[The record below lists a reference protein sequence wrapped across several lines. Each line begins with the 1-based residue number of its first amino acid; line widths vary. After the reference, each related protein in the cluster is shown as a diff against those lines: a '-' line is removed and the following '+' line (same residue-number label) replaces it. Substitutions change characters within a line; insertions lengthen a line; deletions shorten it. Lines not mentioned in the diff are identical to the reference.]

1 MKKFAKV
8 MALAMVAVLSLAALV
23 ACGPASDPDK
33 AEAALKENEYVTLKS
48 TVLVKG
54 LTVIGINGVTASVTG
69 TKVTEDSSEVIF
81 ILYFNNNQSAN
92 ESWDSAQKNI
102 KKIMDTLQIEYKGDD
117 SDLTIKKS
125 GAMIYCGTAA
135 GIKAA
140 R

>member
-8 MALAMVAVLSLAALV
+8 MALVMVVAMSLALLV
-23 ACGPASDPDK
+23 ACGPNSDPDK
-33 AEAALKENEYVTLKS
+33 AESALKNNEYVTVKS

-54 LTVIGINGVTASVTG
+54 LAVFGINGVMASVTG
-69 TKVTEDSSEVIF
+69 TKVTDEASEVVF
-81 ILYFNNNQSAN
+81 ILYFNNADSAN

-102 KKIMDTLQIEYKGDD
+102 KKIMDTLNIEYKGDD

-125 GAMIYCGTAA
+125 GSLIYCGTSAA
-135 GIKAA
+135 IKAA